1 MTKKPR
7 VLLNWDTERKDLLEP
22 FIRLHEHIE
31 FIIIWGDYVPEGKK
45 KHPFRQISFKSYSTP
60 YALLKDIAPHKVLF
74 FNINSFPQVALNLA
88 AHNMGIITYVMH
100 HGIHHSD
107 FLEIVQ
113 RKAAMEGPPQ
123 NKLTSNFQ
131 TFRFYF
137 SALKFKNLRQLPA
150 FIRFAW
156 YRKRMERLLAAEKC
170 VFPARLPD
178 WYINLSP
185 HNAIAI
191 KKVDHI
197 RDDTRFIYIGH
208 PFFDRILS
216 DFAELQKQPATVT
229 EKYWLLIDF
238 PNNDTVV
245 AFKLMGASGK
255 IAFYQQLSSIAK
267 RAGYRLKIKLH
278 PFGYDSVHNYQ
289 DENIDL
295 IRETDMARLI
305 FDAAACF
312 SFFSTLLIPVIYAKG
327 FCHIFHIGEDRHLQT
342 ELVELGVGVKL
353 NTFNFSESDIV
364 YSRETISGA
373 AQRIFVERY
382 LYNPDGRAT
391 ERLYKVLADENG
403 RSNKRQADNY

>member
-1 MTKKPR
+1 MIEKPR

-22 FIRLHEHIE
+22 FVRLHEHIE
-31 FIIIWGDYVPEGKK
+31 FIIIWGDYVQEEKRN
-45 KHPFRQISFKSYSTP
+45 HPFRQISFKSYRTP
-60 YALLKDIAPHKVLF
+60 YALLKDIKPDKVLF

-88 AHNMGIITYVMH
+88 AHNLGITTYVMH

-113 RKAAMEGPPQ
+113 RKAVMEGPPR

-137 SALKFKNLRQLPA
+137 SALKFKNLAQLPA

-197 RDDTRFIYIGH
+197 KDDTRFIYIGH

-216 DFAELQKQPATVT
+216 DFAELQKQSAPVT

-238 PNNDTVV
+238 PNNDNVV

-255 IAFYQQLSSIAK
+255 EAFYKQLSAIAK
-267 RAGYRLKIKLH
+267 GAGYRLKIKLH

-289 DENIDL
+289 DDNIDL
-295 IRETDMARLI
+295 IREADIGRLI
-305 FDAAACF
+305 FEAAACF

-327 FCHIFHIGEDRHLQT
+327 FCHIFHIGEDRHLQA
-342 ELVELGVGVKL
+342 ELVELGVGIKL
-353 NTFNFSESDIV
+353 DVFNFSESDLV
-364 YSRETISGA
+364 YSSETISEM
-373 AQRIFVERY
+373 AQKVFVERY
-382 LYNPDGRAT
+382 LYYPDGHAT
-391 ERLYKVLADENG
+391 ERLCKVLTDENDQ
-403 RSNKRQADNY
+403 SNNKSGI